1 MKRLAYITMPLWMV
15 LLLFAMECLVSG
27 VDLSVERDG
36 DKVKVY
42 TTNNTYRCAMFQW
55 SMTSNTNDWYDY
67 HGYFAGAM
75 EPEPVKTLVFT
86 VTANDQRVFW
96 RLRDCATP

>member
-1 MKRLAYITMPLWMV
+1 MKRLAYITM
-15 LLLFAMECLVSG
+15 LLCMALFVFAMERLVSG

-75 EPEPVKTLVFT
+75 EQPVKTVSFT